1 VLTDD
6 EARWI
11 TSNIAKLTALIRV
24 AANPEFDFPELRR
37 P

>member
-11 TSNIAKLTALIRV
+11 TSNIAKLTALIGV